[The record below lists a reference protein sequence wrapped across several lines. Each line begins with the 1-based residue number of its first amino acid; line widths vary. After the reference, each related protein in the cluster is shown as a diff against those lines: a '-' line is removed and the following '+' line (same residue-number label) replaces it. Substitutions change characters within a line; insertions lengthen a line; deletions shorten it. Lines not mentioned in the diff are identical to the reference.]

1 MNELTVVELSAWKAQ
16 AKPFQLIDIR
26 EEEEIAAATIGG
38 VSIPMDQIINRKS
51 ELRQD
56 IPVVIHCN
64 SGKRSAAVVYQ
75 LSTKYGMTNVYTL
88 CGGLQAYAAEVDPKV
103 LQQL

>member
-1 MNELTVVELSAWKAQ
+1 MNELTVAELSVWKNQ
-16 AKPFQLIDIR
+16 AKQFQLIDIR
-26 EEEEIAAATIGG
+26 EEEEIAVATIGG
-38 VSIPMDQIINRKS
+38 ISIPMDQIINRKS

-88 CGGLQAYAAEVDPKV
+88 CGGLQAYAAEVDPGV
-103 LQQL
+103 LQQH

>member
-1 MNELTVVELSAWKAQ
+1 
-16 AKPFQLIDIR
+16 
-26 EEEEIAAATIGG
+26 
-38 VSIPMDQIINRKS
+38 IINLKS

-56 IPVVIHCN
+56 VPVVIHCN

-88 CGGLQAYAAEVDPKV
+88 CGGLQAYAAEVDPSV